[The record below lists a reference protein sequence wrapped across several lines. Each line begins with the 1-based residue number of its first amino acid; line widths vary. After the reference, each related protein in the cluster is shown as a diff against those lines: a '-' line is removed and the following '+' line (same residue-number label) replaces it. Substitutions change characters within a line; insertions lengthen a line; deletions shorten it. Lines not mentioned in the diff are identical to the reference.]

1 MRYSIYLEFSSV
13 FLVADYIPPQ
23 ADAGTKTTLNE
34 LYSAIS
40 IQENAHP
47 EAALLVAGDFNA
59 GKLLFYQISTNM
71 LHVQQEGKKTLD
83 HLYSTHTT
91 HVQSSPSPSI
101 WQI

>member
-34 LYSAIS
+34 LHFVIS

-47 EAALLVAGDFNA
+47 QAALLVAGDFNA
-59 GKLLFYQISTNM
+59 GKLLFYHISISMLNM
-71 LHVQQEGKKTLD
+71 QPEGEKNLETPLLHT
-83 HLYSTHTT
+83 HLYSTHLTIIL
-91 HVQSSPSPSI
+91 SS
-101 WQI
+101 